1 MINMKETISV
11 IQIHVPDRIHQV
23 ARIRA
28 VERRSTL
35 KDYIIELI
43 LEDVS
48 RQQQAPKDPENA

>member
-1 MINMKETISV
+1 MTEITSTIHV
-11 IQIHVPDRIHQV
+11 VVPDRVHQV

-48 RQQQAPKDPENA
+48 RQQPTKAPENA